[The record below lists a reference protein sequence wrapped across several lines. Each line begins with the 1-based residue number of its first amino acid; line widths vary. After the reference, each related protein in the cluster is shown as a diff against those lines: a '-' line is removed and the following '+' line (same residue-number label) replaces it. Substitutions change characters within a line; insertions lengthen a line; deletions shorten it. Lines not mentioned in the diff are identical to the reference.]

1 MDRLEGGAVRSRNA
15 TVSNRIARAEGLF
28 EEAQAYE
35 ARGELEAAYARFTEG
50 HDLIVDC
57 PRMHVVAHRHLLRV
71 NRALGRREALTDRLL
86 LLFAPLGVFEL
97 VAFFQRRS
105 VFVPAACARP

>member
-1 MDRLEGGAVRSRNA
+1 MDRLED
-15 TVSNRIARAEGLF
+15 RIARAEALF
-28 EEAQAYE
+28 TEAEACE
-35 ARGELEAAYARFTEG
+35 ARGELDAAYARFTEG

-57 PRMHVVAHRHLLRV
+57 PRMHLVAHRHLLRV

-97 VAFFQRRS
+97 VGFFQRKS
-105 VFVPAACARP
+105 LVVPAACAR